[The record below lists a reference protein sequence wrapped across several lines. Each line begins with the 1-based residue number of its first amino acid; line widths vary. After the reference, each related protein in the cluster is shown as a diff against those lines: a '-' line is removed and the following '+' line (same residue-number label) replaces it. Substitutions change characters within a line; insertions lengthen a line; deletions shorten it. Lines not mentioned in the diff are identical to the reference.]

1 MPPRFP
7 PGRGW
12 KRRQALPCVGTA
24 LGGSG
29 IRIGT
34 DRDAT
39 EARLRQLARA
49 EAAVADL
56 GRRAL
61 EGAGTEELMNAAV
74 ESVVGM
80 LGVDLAAVFELRTGG
95 DELEIR
101 AAFGF
106 TEDVVGET
114 VPGGAS
120 SLAGFTINENAPV
133 VVHDLAAE
141 RRFKPYP
148 AVVRQGVQS
157 ELAVPLRG
165 RPRAFGV
172 LVAYSLERRTFG
184 EDEVNLLRSAGNV
197 LAAAIARWRTEDS
210 LRQVNSLLHGVIEG
224 SSDAVFVKD
233 VQGRYLLVNSAG
245 ARVMGRTVEEV
256 TGSTTAEVFGE
267 EAAAALDRNDEEVIR
282 GEQAR
287 TFEETVPVDGSEHVF
302 LSAKSPYFD
311 GDGRVAGIIGIAR
324 DITRRK
330 QEEERQRF
338 LAQAS
343 AALDT
348 SLDPGETL
356 QTIANLAVPVMADLC
371 VIDLMEEDGALH
383 GVAVAGVDPGVG
395 ERLIELRQRFPIDP
409 EGGHPVAQVLRDG
422 RAQLFRELEHRY
434 AEIAQSDEHLA
445 FAREMDYR
453 SAVVAPLV
461 ARGRILG
468 AISLI
473 RTVTTERYSDHEV
486 ELARDLGRR
495 AAMALA
501 NARLYAHE
509 HDVSETL
516 QRSLL
521 PERFPEFPG
530 LRFAARYLPGGPGV
544 GVGGDWYDVL
554 PVPGGRVGLA
564 MGDVAGRGLRAA
576 SVMGQL
582 RTTLRVYAAGQAAP
596 GAILANVDRLFQ
608 RFEAGEMATLLLLV
622 LDPAGGG
629 ISYSAAAHP
638 PPLVLTPQGDA
649 QFLEDGRGLPL
660 GVAPAP
666 RFQDA
671 QTRLEPGSTVL
682 LYTDGLV
689 ERPGESI
696 DEGFDRLR
704 AVTRRAP
711 ADPGELV
718 DYVLAEMLDDSIRPD
733 DVALLAVH
741 MTTVASELK
750 VELAGPRDDLAS
762 LREELRVWL
771 GRHQVAVRQV
781 EDIILACSEAT
792 ANAMEH
798 AYGQREGP
806 IEVRGRRESDRI
818 VVSVCDSGQW
828 RPARA
833 DERGRGL
840 DVIDAMMDSVEILKH
855 PGGTEVRMVR
865 RV

>member
-1 MPPRFP
+1 M
-7 PGRGW
+7 
-12 KRRQALPCVGTA
+12 
-24 LGGSG
+24 
-29 IRIGT
+29 
-34 DRDAT
+34 
-39 EARLRQLARA
+39 RA
-49 EAAVADL
+49 EGAVADL

-61 EGAGTEELMNAAV
+61 EGADTGELMEAAV

-80 LGVDLAAVFELRTGG
+80 LGVDLAAVFELGPAG

-106 TEDVVGET
+106 EADVVGQV

-120 SLAGFTINENAPV
+120 SLAGFTIAENGPV
-133 VVHDLAAE
+133 VVDDLSRE
-141 RRFKPYP
+141 RRFTPYP
-148 AVVRQGVQS
+148 VVVRHGVQS

-165 RPRAFGV
+165 RPRAFGA
-172 LVAYSLERRTFG
+172 LVAYSLERRSFG

-197 LAAAIARWRTEDS
+197 LAAAIARWRTEES
-210 LRQVNSLLHGVIEG
+210 LRQANSLLNGLIEG

-233 VQGRYLLVNSAG
+233 VQRRYVLINSAG
-245 ARVMGRTVEEV
+245 AKVMGRSVEEV
-256 TGSTTAEVFGE
+256 AGRTAAEIFGV
-267 EAAAALDRNDEEVIR
+267 EAAAALERHDDEVIAQ
-282 GEQAR
+282 EEAR
-287 TFEETVPVDGSEHVF
+287 TFEETVPVDGSERVF

-311 GDGRVAGIIGIAR
+311 SDGRVAGIIGIAR
-324 DITRRK
+324 DITDRK
-330 QEEERQRF
+330 RGEERQRF

-348 SLDPGETL
+348 SLDPSETL
-356 QTIANLAVPVMADLC
+356 QTIANLAVPGVADLC
-371 VIDLMEEDGALH
+371 VIDLMEEDGALQ
-383 GVAVAGVDPGVG
+383 GVAVAALEPGVG
-395 ERLIELRQRFPIDP
+395 ERLTELRRRFPIDP
-409 EGGHPVAQVLRDG
+409 EGDHPVARVLRDG
-422 RAQLFRELEHRY
+422 QAQLFKELENRY
-434 AEIAQSDEHLA
+434 SQIAQSDEHLA
-445 FAREMDYR
+445 FAREMRYR
-453 SAVVAPLV
+453 SAVVAPLI
-461 ARGRILG
+461 ARGRTLG
-468 AISLI
+468 VISLI
-473 RTVTTERYSDHEV
+473 RHTTPERYGDHEV

-495 AAMALA
+495 AAMALD

-582 RTTLRVYAAGQAAP
+582 RTTLRVFAAGQAAP

-629 ISYSAAAHP
+629 FSYSAAAHP
-638 PPLVLTPQGDA
+638 PPLVVSPEGDA
-649 QFLEDGRGLPL
+649 DYLESGRGLPL
-660 GVAPAP
+660 GVASAP

-671 QTRLEPGSTVL
+671 HGRLEPGSTVL
-682 LYTDGLV
+682 FYTDGLI

-696 DEGFDRLR
+696 DDGLDRLR
-704 AVTRRAP
+704 RVARTAP
-711 ADPGELV
+711 ADAGELV
-718 DYVLAEMLDDSIRPD
+718 DYILEEMLDESIRPD

-741 MTTVASELK
+741 MTSVALELN
-750 VELAGPRDDLAS
+750 VQLSGPRDDLAS

-771 GRHQVAVRQV
+771 GRQRVPVEQA

-798 AYGQREGP
+798 AYGSREGP
-806 IEVRGRRESDRI
+806 VEVRGRRESGRV
-818 VVSVCDSGQW
+818 VVSVCDSGRW
-828 RPARA
+828 RPPRE

-840 DVIDAMMDSVEILKH
+840 GVIEAMVDSVEILKRQD
-855 PGGTEVRMVR
+855 GTEVRMVR